1 MKKGF
6 FKTTHASAYDV
17 CFFEKGFINSLAFLK
32 QKKLKTCLIMCV
44 FLNCFKNQK
53 QKSDFKN

>member
-17 CFFEKGFINSLAFLK
+17 CFFKKGFINSLAFLK
-32 QKKLKTCLIMCV
+32 PKKIKNLFDNV
-44 FLNCFKNQK
+44 CF
-53 QKSDFKN
+53 FKLF